1 MSLQGY
7 LATERHFWRSI
18 AQSYTD
24 ISGYAQCYLT
34 PLPVPVFN
42 YIYLQSG
49 AGETELAQAQIVFDN
64 GSKPHCLVAE
74 KTVSERLHL
83 QIMAD
88 GYEADGETSA
98 MQLRLD
104 EWFSSS
110 TLPQSCEILEVNNNL
125 PLWATPL
132 EAAFP
137 TDDGDD
143 DGTDDMPDFSIIS
156 DYISY
161 HQRAM
166 EKGTE
171 LHHFVLMY
179 NNEPVSCMTL
189 SILDNAARIDD
200 LGTIPAFQ
208 GKGFASL
215 LLVNALTM
223 CRTRG
228 VSDCYLEASSEGLGL
243 YKKHGFRT
251 LFEYCFY
258 IKG

>member
-7 LATERHFWRSI
+7 LATERHFWRNI
-18 AQSYTD
+18 AQSCTD
-24 ISGYAQCYLT
+24 ISEYAQCYLT

-42 YIYLQSG
+42 YIYLQAG
-49 AGETELAQAQIVFDN
+49 AGKTDLMQAQAVFDN

-74 KTVSERLHL
+74 KTAADYLHP
-83 QIMAD
+83 QIVAG

-98 MQLRLD
+98 MHLNITQWQPL
-104 EWFSSS
+104 SV
-110 TLPQSCEILEVNNNL
+110 LPQGCDVREVNHQL
-125 PLWATPL
+125 TLWATPL

-137 TDDGDD
+137 TDDGA
-143 DGTDDMPDFSIIS
+143 DDMPDFSIIS

-179 NNEPVSCMTL
+179 HNEPVSCMTL
-189 SILDNAARIDD
+189 SILNNAARIDD
-200 LGTIPAFQ
+200 LGTIPALQ

-215 LLVNALTM
+215 LLNHTLTL

-228 VSDCYLEASSEGLGL
+228 VSDCYLEASSEGLEL

>member
-1 MSLQGY
+1 MNLQGY
-7 LATERHFWRSI
+7 LATERHFWRNI

-24 ISGYAQCYLT
+24 ISEYAQCYLT

-42 YIYLQSG
+42 YIYLQAG
-49 AGETELAQAQIVFDN
+49 AGKTDLVQAQVVFGN

-74 KTVSERLHL
+74 KTAADYLHP
-83 QIMAD
+83 QIVAG
-88 GYEADGETSA
+88 GYEAAGETSA
-98 MQLRLD
+98 MQLHLD
-104 EWFSSS
+104 EWQLSLV
-110 TLPQSCEILEVNNNL
+110 LPQECEVREVNDQL
-125 PLWATPL
+125 TLWATPL

-137 TDDGDD
+137 TDDGA
-143 DGTDDMPDFSIIS
+143 GDMPDFSIIS

-161 HQRAM
+161 HQHAM

-189 SILDNAARIDD
+189 SILNNAARIDD
-200 LGTIPAFQ
+200 LGTIPAYQ

-215 LLVNALTM
+215 LLVNALAL